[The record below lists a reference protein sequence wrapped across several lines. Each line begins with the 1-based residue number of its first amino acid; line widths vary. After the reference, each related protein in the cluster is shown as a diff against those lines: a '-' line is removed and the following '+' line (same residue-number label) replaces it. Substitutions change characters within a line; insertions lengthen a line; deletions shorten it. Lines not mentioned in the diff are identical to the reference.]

1 MQPSHRIAICDNCET
16 TTSGSTIVT
25 PRLEIP
31 EHEADSEAPS
41 PLQSRNL
48 PLQHHAISK
57 RTLQCSPDR
66 SPHKVGKIGPK
77 RKRTIA
83 VKNLTSEL
91 QGTSTNTVVHRYT
104 QSLTMADFEES
115 GDEQI
120 EQQTL
125 CKKLFSY
132 ILLKYTNDFYADS
145 RCVLSEMRQ
154 FLDNEDNERTQPS
167 KVYYMDLIN
176 ENPDSDDTMCL
187 VAEDLLE
194 KFETKLDGWVV
205 LVGDGK
211 TYQYLQNIKQQYGKA
226 FEKLIVFPGDWHT
239 LKNYQP
245 VLIKVYY
252 HAGLKELAES
262 CGFRSTTLKSLESC
276 SNFKRT
282 HCFLVQV
289 WEALYREMVHT
300 YINHT
305 NPTGLLDNVKC
316 ILEVGIKES

>member
-1 MQPSHRIAICDNCET
+1 M
-16 TTSGSTIVT
+16 
-25 PRLEIP
+25 
-31 EHEADSEAPS
+31 

-48 PLQHHAISK
+48 PPQHHAISK
-57 RTLQCSPDR
+57 RTLQCPPDR

-77 RKRTIA
+77 RKRTVA

-91 QGTSTNTVVHRYT
+91 QGTSTNTVVHGYT

-115 GDEQI
+115 SDEQI

-125 CKKLFSY
+125 SKKLFLY
-132 ILLKYTNDFYADS
+132 ILLKYTNDCYADS

-167 KVYYMDLIN
+167 KVHYMELIN

-211 TYQYLQNIKQQYGKA
+211 TYQHLQNIKQQCGKA

-239 LKNYQP
+239 LKKLPASSY
-245 VLIKVYY
+245 
-252 HAGLKELAES
+252 
-262 CGFRSTTLKSLESC
+262 KS
-276 SNFKRT
+276 
-282 HCFLVQV
+282 
-289 WEALYREMVHT
+289 
-300 YINHT
+300 
-305 NPTGLLDNVKC
+305 
-316 ILEVGIKES
+316 ILPCWP